1 MVENLRGSIH
11 ESAFGG
17 AGMISRL
24 LLAVAIIFVALA
36 PQAQAQQTPANPTG
50 ASAATPG
57 ALEEI
62 VVTAEKRS
70 ETIQSTPLSVTAYSG
85 AQLIAAGLSD
95 MSQVGYETPGVSE
108 RNSGPGQT
116 EYEMR
121 GVASSGG
128 QSPTVGFY
136 LDDTPLTA
144 PEEALLGKVVIDP
157 TLYDLNRV
165 EVLRGPQGTLYGSG
179 SMGGTIKLV
188 TNQPDPTAYAAS
200 AQTTVS
206 GTQDGGFNYGVNAMV
221 NIPLVQDKLALR
233 IVGTDS
239 YDDGWIERR
248 VLDPFPLPSNGGFT
262 RGDVS
267 SAPVAAD
274 HKDSNWERLQGVRA
288 ALQWLPADGLTI
300 TPSIFIQSI
309 KSGAPNFVDAPPG
322 VKSEAHYQPF
332 DVSEPYTDGFQLFSL
347 PIKYEFNGV
356 EVSSSSA
363 YYRRQTHLNQDDSE
377 VVQDFLRALIGIPG
391 VTYADVGPVTAFETD
406 DTSQFSEEVRLTST
420 GSGPF
425 QWLLGGFYQDYK
437 ATTEI
442 GLTTPIPY
450 VQQFFHAPSLFALTF
465 NNRIK
470 QYAGFGEAS
479 YNFQDNFKITAGL
492 RYYSYQSTENLV
504 QSGGLITGA
513 GPPDVISLPASADG
527 VNPKLNLSYEPT
539 KDLTLYVQA
548 AKGFRPGGGN
558 PSPPVTCPSNPLQFS
573 PDGIWSYEAGEKL
586 RMFDDRVT
594 VNGALYFENWTGIQ
608 QLVNETCGATYVANA
623 GTAHIYGGELEAS
636 VRLTSQLT
644 LTTGTAYTH
653 ATIVSALAGTGFTNG
668 ERVQEVPDWTN
679 TTSLVYRQP
688 ISDDYAMVLR
698 ATNVYIG
705 TMTDISFG
713 LNEVPSH
720 DLVNLRAGLISDRKV
735 SVSLFINNITDKRAD
750 LGDPQEISFFVPT
763 LNRVTTNQPR
773 TIGLELNYAWGGQ
786 SR

>member
-1 MVENLRGSIH
+1 MVKNLRGSIH
-11 ESAFGG
+11 EIGFRGP
-17 AGMISRL
+17 GMISRL
-24 LLAVAIIFVALA
+24 LLAVAIVFVALA
-36 PQAQAQQTPANPTG
+36 PQAQAQQTPATATG

-239 YDDGWIERR
+239 YDDGWIERK

-322 VKSEAHYQPF
+322 VKAETHYQPF

-377 VVQDFLRALIGIPG
+377 VVQDFLGALIGIPG

-425 QWLLGGFYQDYK
+425 QWLVGGFYQDYK

-450 VQQFFHAPSLFALTF
+450 VQQFFGAPSLFALTF

-504 QSGGLITGA
+504 QGGGLITGA
-513 GPPDVISLPASADG
+513 GPPDIISLPASADG

-705 TMTDISFG
+705 TMTDISFD
-713 LNEVPSH
+713 LNQVPSH

-735 SVSLFINNITDKRAD
+735 SVSLFINNVTDKRAD